1 MSRQRVAERWTE
13 ADAGDQSGR
22 VAVVTGGNSGIGF
35 ETARMLAACGMTVVL
50 ACRDLAKADQAAAQ
64 IAAGAPSASPGPS
77 PGPGERGA
85 VERGA
90 VATVRLDL
98 ASLAS
103 VRKAA
108 AELMER
114 YPRLDLLINNAG
126 VMTPPYGRTEDGFET
141 QIGTN
146 HLGHFAFTGL
156 VLGLLLDVPGSRVV
170 TVSSQGHRAGR
181 INFDDLQS
189 ERRYSRFR
197 AYGQS
202 KLANLLFTF
211 ELQRR
216 LAAAG
221 APTIALAAHPGGART
236 HLGRHVPGIRQL
248 MPTSRLE
255 SISSL
260 VVQSAEMGALPTLR
274 AATDPQARGG
284 QYYGPGRITGLT
296 GYPVLVGS
304 SRRSKDVEVQARL
317 WAESERLTGVTY
329 PV

>member
-64 IAAGAPSASPGPS
+64 IAAGAPSA
-77 PGPGERGA
+77 
-85 VERGA
+85 

-108 AELMER
+108 AELTER

-126 VMTPPYGRTEDGFET
+126 VMTPPYGRTEDGFEM

-156 VLGLLLDVPGSRVV
+156 VLDLLLEVPGSRVV
-170 TVSSQGHRAGR
+170 TVSSLGHWAGR
-181 INFDDLQS
+181 INFGDLQS
-189 ERRYSRFR
+189 ERRYRRLR
-197 AYGQS
+197 AYAQS
-202 KLANLLFTF
+202 KLANLLFTY

-236 HLGRHVPGIRQL
+236 HLGRHVPGMRQL
-248 MPTSRLE
+248 MPTAHLTA
-255 SISSL
+255 ISGR
-260 VVQSAEMGALPTLR
+260 VVQNAQMGALPVLR
-274 AATDPQARGG
+274 AATDPAASGG
-284 QYYGPGRITGLT
+284 QYYGPDRVPGLT
-296 GYPVLVGS
+296 GHPVLARS
-304 SRRSKDVEVQARL
+304 SHRAGDVVVQRQL
-317 WAESERLTGVTY
+317 WAESERLTGVRY

>member
-64 IAAGAPSASPGPS
+64 IAAGAPSA
-77 PGPGERGA
+77 
-85 VERGA
+85 

-108 AELMER
+108 AELTER

-126 VMTPPYGRTEDGFET
+126 VMTPPYGRTEDGFEM

-156 VLGLLLDVPGSRVV
+156 VLGLLLEVPGSRVV
-170 TVSSQGHRAGR
+170 TVSSLGHWAGR
-181 INFDDLQS
+181 INFGDLQS
-189 ERRYSRFR
+189 ERRYRRLR
-197 AYGQS
+197 AYAQS
-202 KLANLLFTF
+202 KLANLLFTY

-236 HLGRHVPGIRQL
+236 HLGRHVPGMRQL
-248 MPTSRLE
+248 MPTAHLTA
-255 SISSL
+255 ISGR
-260 VVQSAEMGALPTLR
+260 VVQNAQMGALPVLR
-274 AATDPQARGG
+274 AATDPAASGG
-284 QYYGPGRITGLT
+284 QYYGPDRVPGLT
-296 GYPVLVGS
+296 GHPVLARS
-304 SRRSKDVEVQARL
+304 SHRAGDVVVQRQL
-317 WAESERLTGVTY
+317 WAESERLTGVRY

>member
-64 IAAGAPSASPGPS
+64 IAAGEP
-77 PGPGERGA
+77 
-85 VERGA
+85 GA

-108 AELMER
+108 AELTER

-126 VMTPPYGRTEDGFET
+126 VMTPPYGRTEDGFEM

-156 VLGLLLDVPGSRVV
+156 VLGLLLEVPGSRVV
-170 TVSSQGHRAGR
+170 TVSSLGHWAGR
-181 INFDDLQS
+181 INFGDLQS
-189 ERRYSRFR
+189 ERRYRRLR
-197 AYGQS
+197 AYAQS
-202 KLANLLFTF
+202 KLANLLFTY

-236 HLGRHVPGIRQL
+236 HLGRHVPGMRQL
-248 MPTSRLE
+248 MPTAHLTA
-255 SISSL
+255 ISGR
-260 VVQSAEMGALPTLR
+260 VVQNAQMGALPVLR
-274 AATDPQARGG
+274 AATDPAASGG
-284 QYYGPGRITGLT
+284 QYYGPDRVPGLT
-296 GYPVLVGS
+296 GHPVLARS
-304 SRRSKDVEVQARL
+304 SHRAGDVVVQRQL
-317 WAESERLTGVTY
+317 WAESERLTGVRY

>member
-1 MSRQRVAERWTE
+1 MSGQRVAERWTE

-22 VAVVTGGNSGIGF
+22 IAVVTGGNSGIGF
-35 ETARMLAACGMTVVL
+35 EAARMLAAHGATVVL
-50 ACRDLAKADQAAAQ
+50 ACRDLAKADQAAAR
-64 IAAGAPSASPGPS
+64 IAAGAPSPS
-77 PGPGERGA
+77 PGPGEP
-85 VERGA
+85 GA

-103 VRKAA
+103 VREAA
-108 AELMER
+108 AQLTER
-114 YPRLDLLINNAG
+114 YPRLDLLIDNAG
-126 VMTPPYGRTEDGFET
+126 VMTPPYGRTEDGFEM

-156 VLGLLLDVPGSRVV
+156 VLGLLLEVPGSRVV

-181 INFDDLQS
+181 INFDDLQF
-189 ERRYSRFR
+189 EHGYSRFR

-221 APTIALAAHPGGART
+221 ASTIALAAHPGGART
-236 HLGRHVPGIRQL
+236 HLGRHVPVIRQL
-248 MPTSRLE
+248 MPTARLE

>member
-64 IAAGAPSASPGPS
+64 IAAGEP
-77 PGPGERGA
+77 
-85 VERGA
+85 GA

-108 AELMER
+108 AELTER

-156 VLGLLLDVPGSRVV
+156 VLDLLLEVPGSRVV
-170 TVSSQGHRAGR
+170 TVSSLGHWAGR
-181 INFDDLQS
+181 INFGDLQS
-189 ERRYSRFR
+189 ERRYRRLR
-197 AYGQS
+197 AYAQS
-202 KLANLLFTF
+202 KLANLLFTY

-236 HLGRHVPGIRQL
+236 HLGRHVPGMRQL
-248 MPTSRLE
+248 MPTAHLTA
-255 SISSL
+255 ISGR
-260 VVQSAEMGALPTLR
+260 VVQNAQMGALPVLR
-274 AATDPQARGG
+274 AATDPAASGG
-284 QYYGPGRITGLT
+284 QYYGPDRVPGLT
-296 GYPVLVGS
+296 GHPVLARS
-304 SRRSKDVEVQARL
+304 SHRAGDVVVQRQL
-317 WAESERLTGVTY
+317 WAESERLTGVRY

>member
-64 IAAGAPSASPGPS
+64 IAAGAPSA
-77 PGPGERGA
+77 
-85 VERGA
+85 

-108 AELMER
+108 AELTER

-236 HLGRHVPGIRQL
+236 HLGRHVPGMRQL
-248 MPTSRLE
+248 MPTAHLTA
-255 SISSL
+255 ISGR
-260 VVQSAEMGALPTLR
+260 VVQNAQMGALPVLR
-274 AATDPQARGG
+274 AATDPAASGG
-284 QYYGPGRITGLT
+284 QYYGPDRVPGLT
-296 GYPVLVGS
+296 GHPVLARS
-304 SRRSKDVEVQARL
+304 SHRAGDVVVQRQL
-317 WAESERLTGVTY
+317 WAESERLTGVRY